1 MNTAPRVLVMM
12 ATYNGAQYLKQQIDS
27 ILSQEQVAITL
38 RIRDDGSSDDTCRI
52 AQGYASEYSNVLF
65 SRNEE
70 NEGVARN
77 FMHMVYEDDQHVNGP
92 YDYYAFADQDDIW
105 RPRKLAR
112 AIEMLRP
119 PCASAR
125 DTRDGFAESTASSK
139 RPGEGVGASGP
150 ALYYSDATNFDDE
163 REWSELADY
172 RPVLRYP
179 TTLLLRNW
187 ASGCTMVFNREL
199 RDLLCAH
206 KLDTFPRIHDVW
218 VHLVA
223 LAKGSVYADFDTSL
237 IRRRITGHNV
247 VGDLSDHHTSV
258 AQAGKD
264 LGNLR
269 HESDHAPSRVAQ
281 QLLDE
286 FGDDMDPS
294 LQESAQ
300 MLACYRR
307 SLRTRIL
314 AASRFRFWQPSR
326 RGRLIVRL
334 CFLLGR
340 Y

>member
-12 ATYNGAQYLKQQIDS
+12 ATYNGAQYVRQQIDS
-27 ILSQEQVAITL
+27 ILSQEQVDITL
-38 RIRDDGSSDDTCRI
+38 CIRDDGSSDDTCHI
-52 AQGYASEYSNVLF
+52 AQEYATSHSNVLF
-65 SRNEE
+65 ARNEK
-70 NEGVARN
+70 NEGVGRN
-77 FMHMVYEDDQHVNGP
+77 FMRMVYEDDQLVHGP
-92 YDYYAFADQDDIW
+92 HEYYAFADQDDIW
-105 RPRKLAR
+105 HPHKLAR
-112 AIEMLRP
+112 AVEMLSTCCRDKSKGVNG
-119 PCASAR
+119 ASA
-125 DTRDGFAESTASSK
+125 ASLDQ
-139 RPGEGVGASGP
+139 PASGIAQPGP

-163 REWSELADY
+163 HEWSELANY
-172 RPVLRYP
+172 RPVLNYP

-187 ASGCTMVFNREL
+187 ASGCTMVFNRAL

-206 KLDTFPRIHDVW
+206 KLDSFPRIHDVW

-258 AQAGKD
+258 AQATKD
-264 LGNLR
+264 LGNLQ
-269 HESDHAPSRVAQ
+269 HESDHAPSLVAQ

-294 LQESAQ
+294 IGESAR
-300 MLACYRR
+300 MLAGYRH
-307 SLRTRIL
+307 SLRTRVI
-314 AASRFRFWQPSR
+314 AASRFRFWQPTR

-334 CFLLGR
+334 CFLMGR